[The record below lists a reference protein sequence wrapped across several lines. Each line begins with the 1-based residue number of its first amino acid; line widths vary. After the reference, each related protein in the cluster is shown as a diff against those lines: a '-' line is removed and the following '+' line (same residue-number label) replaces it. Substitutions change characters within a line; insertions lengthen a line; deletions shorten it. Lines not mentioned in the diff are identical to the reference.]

1 MLWEW
6 VNLRSLKV
14 SNILEGQD
22 NSGKSTASKK
32 GIFTL
37 DRWCR
42 MNGHNGVNE
51 DCIKAAIQSQ
61 DPKINKMAKR
71 AKLQSIVKGE

>member
-1 MLWEW
+1 M
-6 VNLRSLKV
+6 
-14 SNILEGQD
+14 SNVLERQD
-22 NSGKSTASKK
+22 NSGKSTASKR

-42 MNGHNGVNE
+42 MNGYGGVTE

-61 DPKINKMAKR
+61 DSKINKMAKKV
-71 AKLQSIVKGE
+71 KLQSIVKGDANE